1 MKKTK
6 LCFLALALTMLLL
19 SACSGKIAEIKYTP
33 LPQIHHDDGGPASN
47 EITISG
53 KKFRQVID
61 LELYNNPYFETA
73 LNEGKLNVK
82 IVFLELWDDFADIK
96 SEDESDKKE
105 GERRQALSEILKKT
119 RSFSAA
125 SGILAVWEL
134 PCSTRKDAGDAKA
147 LIKTE
152 DMSYFIVDLVSED
165 KMGEIEASELSSLN
179 GLDGLKLFWATT
191 GIYTAE
197 EKAAGED
204 FLIVKNAKGEIVA
217 KVPLN

>member
-6 LCFLALALTMLLL
+6 LCFLALALIMLLL

-125 SGILAVWEL
+125 SGILAAWEL

-165 KMGEIEASELSSLN
+165 RMGEIEASELSSLK